1 MADVT
6 VTQYFPC
13 AKAPFDEGKH
23 RLWTEANITDIFSF
37 IFDVNTSET
46 PLVNYD
52 GTKLLVGGYM
62 FTGTAD
68 TFVEGTSYW
77 IFLDNGELEYDA
89 NAGNGELEYDANA
102 GRVRIYSGT
111 KPSDEEGKTI
121 IGGPAQRLKFTQ
133 PSIGNIDLQPQS

>member
-1 MADVT
+1 MAEIT
-6 VTQYFPC
+6 VSQYFPC
-13 AKAPFDEGKH
+13 AKAPFDDGKH

-62 FTGTAD
+62 FTGTSG

-89 NAGNGELEYDANA
+89 VA
-102 GRVRIYSGT
+102 GRVRIYSGS

-133 PSIGNIDLQPQS
+133 PSIGNIDLQP